1 MSVDQ
6 MSLFT
11 ALLALLAGALA
22 VVGIGLLATPEGRR
36 RLADLRVEA
45 VRLAWAVAGVAT
57 AGSLWF
63 SEVGGFVPC
72 EYCWYQR
79 ILMYP
84 LVVVLGVAAWRGEAD
99 PRGDGGVALRWRVLP
114 FSVVG
119 LLLSGYH
126 VQLQWFPEQG
136 SSCDVAVPCTQ
147 QWVDEFGFVSIPVM
161 AFLGFA
167 AITVFVL
174 AATVREDADMS
185 EGSEPR

>member
-1 MSVDQ
+1 M
-6 MSLFT
+6 
-11 ALLALLAGALA
+11 
-22 VVGIGLLATPEGRR
+22 
-36 RLADLRVEA
+36 
-45 VRLAWAVAGVAT
+45 
-57 AGSLWF
+57 
-63 SEVGGFVPC
+63 
-72 EYCWYQR
+72 
-79 ILMYP
+79 
-84 LVVVLGVAAWRGEAD
+84 
-99 PRGDGGVALRWRVLP
+99 ALRWRVLP

>member
-1 MSVDQ
+1 

-11 ALLALLAGALA
+11 ALLSLLAGAIA
-22 VVGIGLLATPEGRR
+22 VVGALLLATPTGRH
-36 RLADLRVEA
+36 RLRTLRTEA
-45 VRLAWAVAGVAT
+45 VRLSWTVAVVAT

-84 LVVVLGVAAWRGEAD
+84 LVVVLGVATWVRGAGPE
-99 PRGDGGVALRWRVLP
+99 GQGVGFLRWQALP
-114 FSVVG
+114 FSVAG
-119 LLLSGYH
+119 LVLSGYH

-136 SSCDVAVPCTQ
+136 SSCDVKAPCTQ

-167 AITVFVL
+167 AVTVLVL
-174 AATVREDADMS
+174 AATFREDADV
-185 EGSEPR
+185 EQER